1 MAVAEPQL
9 RTLSPAQ
16 VDKFHVDGYLVVED
30 LLTPDEVA
38 DLAERA
44 DLIAAGKADHIPE
57 ESIQLERIFREGE
70 REVENQVLSVRK
82 LYNLAV
88 YDDLLWGHVTNPK
101 IVDVIADL
109 MGTDD
114 IKLYGDQ
121 LFMKPPEIGAAQ
133 AWHQD
138 SAAWRDILP
147 MDLVTAW
154 TSIDHATTENGCLNF
169 APGTHRWGMLTRPR
183 LEPLLD
189 DLGTDR
195 MAGSAGA
202 AGPGKR
208 QLPPQPG
215 AASEQRQYDRH
226 APSRLRHPLHAG
238 QLVQGRGSD
247 RRAQDAPVQAGPRT
261 LVPRPSL
268 TNCRTSSH

>member
-9 RTLSPAQ
+9 RTLTPQQ
-16 VDKFHVDGYLVVED
+16 VDQFHVNGYLAIHN
-30 LLTPDEVA
+30 LLDADEVA

-57 ESIQLERIFREGE
+57 TSIQLERVFREGE

-82 LYNLAV
+82 LFNLAV

-133 AWHQD
+133 DWHQD
-138 SAAWRDILP
+138 SASWRDILP

-154 TSIDHATTENGCLNF
+154 TSIDHATTDNGCLNF

-183 LEPLLD
+183 LEPLLP
-189 DLGTDR
+189 DLGTDEWPVYP
-195 MAGSAGA
+195 APL
-202 AGPGKR
+202 GPGSVSFHHSLVLHQSNANTSGKR
-208 QLPPQPG
+208 RRG
-215 AASEQRQYDRH
+215 YATHFMRASSYKDEEIT
-226 APSRLRHPLHAG
+226 
-238 QLVQGRGSD
+238 
-247 RRAQDAPVQAGPRT
+247 DAPKMPPFKQVRGRSFPGR
-261 LVPRPSL
+261 V
-268 TNCRTSSH
+268 

>member
-9 RTLSPAQ
+9 RTLTPEQ
-16 VDKFHVDGYLVVED
+16 VDQFHIDGYLAVHD
-30 LLTPDEVA
+30 LLDADEVA

-44 DLIAAGKADHIPE
+44 DLIAPGKAGHIPE
-57 ESIQLERIFREGE
+57 DSIQLERIFREGE

-82 LYNLAV
+82 LFNLAV

-133 AWHQD
+133 DWHQD
-138 SAAWRDILP
+138 SASWRDILP

-154 TSIDHATTENGCLNF
+154 TSIDHATTDNGCLNF

-183 LEPLLD
+183 LEPLLS
-189 DLGTDR
+189 DLGTEEWPVLP
-195 MAGSAGA
+195 APL
-202 AGPGKR
+202 GPGSVSFHHSLVLHQSNANTSGR
-208 QLPPQPG
+208 RRRG
-215 AASEQRQYDRH
+215 YATHFMRASSYKDEE
-226 APSRLRHPLHAG
+226 
-238 QLVQGRGSD
+238 VT
-247 RRAQDAPVQAGPRT
+247 DAPKMPPFKQVRGRSFPGR
-261 LVPRPSL
+261 V
-268 TNCRTSSH
+268 

>member
-9 RTLSPAQ
+9 RTLTPAQ

-57 ESIQLERIFREGE
+57 ESIQLERVFREGK
-70 REVENQVLSVRK
+70 REVENLVLSVRK

-189 DLGTDR
+189 DLGTDQWPVR
-195 MAGSAGA
+195 PAPL
-202 AGPGKR
+202 GPGSVSFHHSLVLHQSNANTTGMR
-208 QLPPQPG
+208 RRG
-215 AASEQRQYDRH
+215 YATHFMRASSYKDEE
-226 APSRLRHPLHAG
+226 
-238 QLVQGRGSD
+238 VT
-247 RRAQDAPVQAGPRT
+247 DAPKMPPFKQVRGRSFSGR
-261 LVPRPSL
+261 V
-268 TNCRTSSH
+268 

>member
-9 RTLSPAQ
+9 RTLTPAQ
-16 VDKFHVDGYLVVED
+16 VDKFHINGYLVVEN
-30 LLTPDEVA
+30 LLTPAEVA

-44 DLIAAGKADHIPE
+44 DLIAAGKASHIPDT
-57 ESIQLERIFREGE
+57 SIQLERIFREGE

-82 LYNLAV
+82 LFNLAV

-133 AWHQD
+133 DWHQD
-138 SAAWRDILP
+138 SASWRDILP

-183 LEPLLD
+183 LEPLLP
-189 DLGTDR
+189 DLGTDGWPVR
-195 MAGSAGA
+195 PAPIRPGGVSFHHSLVLHQSNANTS
-202 AGPGKR
+202 GKR
-208 QLPPQPG
+208 RRG
-215 AASEQRQYDRH
+215 YATHFMRASSYKDEE
-226 APSRLRHPLHAG
+226 
-238 QLVQGRGSD
+238 VT
-247 RRAQDAPVQAGPRT
+247 DAPKMPPFKQVRGRSFPGR
-261 LVPRPSL
+261 V
-268 TNCRTSSH
+268 

>member
-1 MAVAEPQL
+1 MAVAEPTL
-9 RTLSPAQ
+9 RTLTPEQ
-16 VDKFHVDGYLVVED
+16 VDQFHIDGYLVVED

-44 DLIAAGKADHIPE
+44 DLIAAGKADHIPDT
-57 ESIQLERIFREGE
+57 SIQLERVFREGE

-82 LYNLAV
+82 LFNLAV

-101 IVDVIADL
+101 LVDVIADL

-133 AWHQD
+133 DWHQD
-138 SAAWRDILP
+138 SASWRDILP

-154 TSIDHATTENGCLNF
+154 TSIDHATTKNGCLNF

-183 LEPLLD
+183 LEPLLG
-189 DLGTDR
+189 DLGTD
-195 MAGSAGA
+195 AWPVLPAPL
-202 AGPGKR
+202 GPGSVSFHHSLVLHQSNANTSGMR
-208 QLPPQPG
+208 RRG
-215 AASEQRQYDRH
+215 YATHFMRASSYKDEE
-226 APSRLRHPLHAG
+226 
-238 QLVQGRGSD
+238 VT
-247 RRAQDAPVQAGPRT
+247 DAPKMPPFKQVRGRSFPGR
-261 LVPRPSL
+261 V
-268 TNCRTSSH
+268 